1 MEVYMLGK
9 LNRSLGP
16 LAAASLAVL
25 AAPAVSAAA
34 APAVPAVASPVQD
47 PLPIGHDQY
56 FSGYVNN
63 HPPGQ
68 AVILTNCIGPIRL
81 GETGNPLP
89 NQPVEVKP
97 VVATGT
103 TDVGYTGSAANSIN
117 ALLGTP
123 VGAVVVIAAFTGY
136 YEIRYI
142 PTTIRV
148 PCSGSGTVI
157 FAPSPGSVTA
167 RPATLAVTFVG
178 QP

>member
-1 MEVYMLGK
+1 MPRK
-9 LNRSLGP
+9 LRRALVT
-16 LAAASLAVL
+16 LAAAAC
-25 AAPAVSAAA
+25 AAATTQAIPAAASAA
-34 APAVPAVASPVQD
+34 QD
-47 PLPIGHDQY
+47 PLPIEPDQY

-68 AVILTNCIGPIRL
+68 AVILTNCFGPIRP

-97 VVATGT
+97 VVVVTGT

-117 ALLGTP
+117 AILGTP
-123 VGAVVVIAAFTGY
+123 AVAVVIAAFTGY

-148 PCSGSGTVI
+148 PCSGSGEVI
-157 FAPSPGSVTA
+157 FAPSPGSATA
-167 RPATLAVTFVG
+167 RPAMLAVTFVG